1 MGEKIGYARV
11 STREQNLSSQED
23 ALSKAGCIRIFTDKI
38 SGKEFNREGLKACMD
53 YLRAEDTLVIYR
65 LDRLG
70 RSVKEMLDLCAQL
83 ESRRIKLVSLQ
94 DNLDTSTA
102 VGRFTMQILAS
113 LAEYNRNLIL
123 EGCKAGIE
131 AAQKRGVKFGRQTGV
146 KMKKPK
152 KEAVITMYR
161 AGTSIKDIM
170 SITGIRSIQ
179 TIYNYLKENGINAVF
194 HYVPLHSAPA
204 GEKFGRFEGEDV
216 YTTNESERLIR
227 LPMYYGLSDN
237 EINKILGVINEF
249 FKII

>member
-70 RSVKEMLDLCAQL
+70 RSVKEMLDLCSQL

-170 SITGIRSIQ
+170 NITGIKSIQ
-179 TIYNYLKENGINAVF
+179 TVYNYLHE
-194 HYVPLHSAPA
+194 
-204 GEKFGRFEGEDV
+204 EGKSP
-216 YTTNESERLIR
+216 NRR
-227 LPMYYGLSDN
+227 H
-237 EINKILGVINEF
+237 
-249 FKII
+249 IIP

>member
-1 MGEKIGYARV
+1 MDMNQQGLHLINIGITLAFISKNTIFAKSSLIWIYGRKIGYARV

-53 YLRAEDTLVIYR
+53 YLRAEDTLVIFR

-83 ESRRIKLVSLQ
+83 ESRHIKLVSLQ

-131 AAQKRGVKFGRQTGV
+131 AAQKRGVKFGRQAGT

-152 KEAVITMYR
+152 KEAVITMYK

-170 SITGIRSIQ
+170 NITGIKSIQ
-179 TIYNYLKENGINAVF
+179 TIYNYLKEEHIT
-194 HYVPLHSAPA
+194 PS
-204 GEKFGRFEGEDV
+204 R
-216 YTTNESERLIR
+216 R
-227 LPMYYGLSDN
+227 
-237 EINKILGVINEF
+237 
-249 FKII
+249 

>member
-1 MGEKIGYARV
+1 MLDIKRCSYTLHIITPFPCVLYLNSIALQNQIYFGYMGEKIGYARV

-23 ALSKAGCIRIFTDKI
+23 ALNKAGCIRIFTDKV

-83 ESRRIKLVSLQ
+83 ENRCIKLVSLQ
-94 DNLDTSTA
+94 DNLNTSTA

-131 AAQKRGVKFGRQTGV
+131 AAQKRGVKFGRQIGT
-146 KMKKPK
+146 KMRKAK
-152 KEAVITMYR
+152 KEAVIQLYK
-161 AGTSIKDIM
+161 AGTSVKQIM
-170 SITGIRSIQ
+170 EITGIKSIQ
-179 TIYNYLKENGINAVF
+179 TIYNYLSEENIQPNRKVR
-194 HYVPLHSAPA
+194 
-204 GEKFGRFEGEDV
+204 KF
-216 YTTNESERLIR
+216 
-227 LPMYYGLSDN
+227 
-237 EINKILGVINEF
+237 
-249 FKII
+249 

>member
-11 STREQNLSSQED
+11 STKEQNLVSQED
-23 ALSKAGCIRIFTDKI
+23 ALNKAGCIRIFTDKI
-38 SGKEFNREGLKACMD
+38 SGKEFNREGLTACMD
-53 YLRAEDTLVIYR
+53 YLRSGDTLVIFR

-83 ESRRIKLVSLQ
+83 ENRHIKLVSLQ

-131 AAQKRGVKFGRQTGV
+131 AAQKRGVRFGRQEGA

-152 KEAVITMYR
+152 KEAAIRLYK
-161 AGTSIKDIM
+161 AGSSIPQIM
-170 SITGIRSIQ
+170 EITGIRSKQ
-179 TIYNYLKENGINAVF
+179 TIYNYLKEEQIQ
-194 HYVPLHSAPA
+194 PD
-204 GEKFGRFEGEDV
+204 R
-216 YTTNESERLIR
+216 R
-227 LPMYYGLSDN
+227 
-237 EINKILGVINEF
+237 
-249 FKII
+249 

>member
-179 TIYNYLKENGINAVF
+179 TIYNYLKENNYNLVSLGSLVF
-194 HYVPLHSAPA
+194 RMETACIYMASICLL
-204 GEKFGRFEGEDV
+204 
-216 YTTNESERLIR
+216 YTSPSPRDC
-227 LPMYYGLSDN
+227 S
-237 EINKILGVINEF
+237 
-249 FKII
+249 